1 MCIQDTCTQQLGLAL
16 RFHSSACMFIRV
28 MNFVCAMRLVLSG
41 WNQKNMI
48 ILLFQ
53 GKLSIGT
60 MASFIGYTFTLTFAV
75 SSKSCLL
82 SILL

>member
-1 MCIQDTCTQQLGLAL
+1 MCIQDTPTQQLGFTLL
-16 RFHSSACMFIRV
+16 LISMHVHSCYEFH
-28 MNFVCAMRLVLSG
+28 CAMRLVLSG